1 MRWRSYGISQLESS
15 RGQRRSDDQ
24 VATKREVRSLS
35 EQWTVDP
42 GHLALH
48 RGWEPTQI
56 YIYIY
61 QEIISHCK
69 DAAMN
74 LSVFYGMSFDG
85 FPCHFSSDIC
95 IYIYMCVCVNGESQT
110 VCWLWSSLGEQK
122 EFTKLV
128 LRGAHSATKS
138 YSNWIRLMYMINFPF
153 IAILVVAL
161 TFVATICSRS

>member
-1 MRWRSYGISQLESS
+1 
-15 RGQRRSDDQ
+15 
-24 VATKREVRSLS
+24 
-35 EQWTVDP
+35 
-42 GHLALH
+42 
-48 RGWEPTQI
+48 
-56 YIYIY
+56 
-61 QEIISHCK
+61 
-69 DAAMN
+69 MN

-138 YSNWIRLMYMINFPF
+138 YSN
-153 IAILVVAL
+153 
-161 TFVATICSRS
+161 